1 MKLKYLFT
9 LFSTRNAIII
19 FIISPGIKGTP
30 PTKMALLISMFV
42 INESHNIPTIYI
54 GAIENKKLENGACH
68 CLFFIENPVIYA
80 PNTNPIRNPPV
91 GPNSIPT
98 PPVKL

>member
-54 GAIENKKLENGACH
+54 GAIENKKLEKRSLS
-68 CLFFIENPVIYA
+68 LFIFHRK
-80 PNTNPIRNPPV
+80 IR
-91 GPNSIPT
+91 SYMRIQIQ
-98 PPVKL
+98 